1 MKGYISLLKGAKLK
15 KNKNINSLFIFKKP
29 NETKESENTENYSNL
44 PNIKDMKIIENIKD
58 LAGEPKK
65 MIKFFKRKSR
75 MSRKLEDYE
84 DLFFY
89 LLKTVQKIELFE
101 LNESIQN
108 KTKKADNSKTNND
121 AYESESDNDFI
132 KESNNIDLNKIFYN
146 RIFLGLLEKD
156 KQCWENFYFPKAI
169 YKIIYKKSREKQKEI
184 LSFSIK
190 YNMKYDIVVNSYDK
204 IYTNKIQ
211 KKNWDID
218 PITAYNNYMEIYHQ
232 NENLI
237 KSKEESNLND
247 NKKIY
252 LEYENRIKFNK
263 DIVVK
268 TNNRGNG
275 KTLIF
280 NGKLLNIYVD
290 DFLRRNNESHLIS
303 INSPTQKKKE
313 IIYNSKNLLPKLKQS
328 FSFGKN
334 ISSDKSKP
342 NVILT
347 KKSNKNINTNLT
359 HLTEN
364 KKEEKDNIFNKRL
377 FTHAIIYDKKK
388 PKNKRNQKSIRDIIN
403 EEINKN
409 INLNKYSLSPVVSN
423 KNIKSINSI
432 NSINTQCNSQNLI
445 LGKIMNKTKKTKRNL
460 FTMFKFSYY

>member
-15 KNKNINSLFIFKKP
+15 KNKNLNSLFIFKKP
-29 NETKESENTENYSNL
+29 NETKESENTENLNNL
-44 PNIKDMKIIENIKD
+44 PNIKELKMLENIKNITK
-58 LAGEPKK
+58 EPKN
-65 MIKFFKRKSR
+65 MIKLFKRKSR
-75 MSRKLEDYE
+75 ISRILEDYE

-101 LNESIQN
+101 LNESIKN
-108 KTKKADNSKTNND
+108 RTKRTNISKTNND
-121 AYESESDNDFI
+121 TYESESDNDFI
-132 KESNNIDLNKIFYN
+132 KESNNIDLNTIFYN
-146 RIFLGLLEKD
+146 RIFLGLIEKG
-156 KQCWENFYFPKAI
+156 KQYWENFYFPKAI

-190 YNMKYDIVVNSYDK
+190 YNMKYDTVINSYEK

-218 PITAYNNYMEIYHQ
+218 PITSYNNYMEIYNK

-237 KSKEESNLND
+237 KGKEENNLND
-247 NKKIY
+247 NKKMY

-268 TNNRGNG
+268 TNNKGNG

-334 ISSDKSKP
+334 ISSNKNKP
-342 NVILT
+342 NIILT
-347 KKSNKNINTNLT
+347 QKSNKNIKTNLMNI
-359 HLTEN
+359 TEN
-364 KKEEKDNIFNKRL
+364 KKEESENNFNKRL
-377 FTHAIIYDKKK
+377 FTHSTLYDKKK
-388 PKNKRNQKSIRDIIN
+388 PKNKRHQKSIRDIIN
-403 EEINKN
+403 EE
-409 INLNKYSLSPVVSN
+409 LNMNMKMKKYSLSPVFSN
-423 KNIKSINSI
+423 KNINSI
-432 NSINTQCNSQNLI
+432 NSINTKGNSQNLI
-445 LGKIMNKTKKTKRNL
+445 LGKLVNKTKKTKRNL